1 MPNNPANKRGPL
13 APPPASFPS
22 LLSFFSQARWATGFF
37 RPCFSA
43 GARWV
48 RGARASIG
56 EGPGK
61 GRHEACLH
69 LFLWNRHLYGALQ
82 VSILQSWLGNR
93 GRFSNAPGPG
103 VRLGFHGEFFRPSQ
117 GPSPVPGSRAYR
129 PTGHQRRPAGKEAG
143 PARRKQT
150 AAAKESRQGQGAPAF
165 PPRVV
170 WQVAASGRHR
180 PLSRPAR
187 FISPLAPFFSTSRR
201 FCSVAL

>member
-1 MPNNPANKRGPL
+1 MVTVRWLWGTPELPKSSVPKMSCDLLL
-13 APPPASFPS
+13 AGLPPPFAGN
-22 LLSFFSQARWATGFF
+22 LL
-37 RPCFSA
+37 
-43 GARWV
+43 V
-48 RGARASIG
+48 RAA
-56 EGPGK
+56 
-61 GRHEACLH
+61 A
-69 LFLWNRHLYGALQ
+69 
-82 VSILQSWLGNR
+82 NR